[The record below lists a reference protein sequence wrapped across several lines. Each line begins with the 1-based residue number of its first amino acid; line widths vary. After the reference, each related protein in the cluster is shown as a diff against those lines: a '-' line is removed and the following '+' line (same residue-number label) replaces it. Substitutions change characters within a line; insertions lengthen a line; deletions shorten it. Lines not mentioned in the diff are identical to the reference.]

1 MGASTSLPRAHR
13 GTADRRGA
21 ARAPSDREL
30 LERIPDDRTE
40 VSLQTL
46 YRRYCHQLYSFAYRS
61 LGDRGAADEL
71 VQDVFASVWRHAE
84 SYDRRRGSVRTSV
97 YRTARN
103 AIIVAAAAPR
113 CVPD

>member
-1 MGASTSLPRAHR
+1 M
-13 GTADRRGA
+13 
-21 ARAPSDREL
+21 
-30 LERIPDDRTE
+30 
-40 VSLQTL
+40 SLQTL
-46 YRRYCHQLYSFAYRS
+46 YRRYCHQLYSFADRS

-97 YRTARN
+97 YRIARN